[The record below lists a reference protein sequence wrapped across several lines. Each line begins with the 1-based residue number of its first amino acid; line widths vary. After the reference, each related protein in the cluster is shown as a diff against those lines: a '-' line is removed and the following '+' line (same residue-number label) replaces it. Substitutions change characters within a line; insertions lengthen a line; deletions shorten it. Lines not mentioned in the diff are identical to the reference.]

1 MIISN
6 HVILIIITNENMR
19 NVMDSKTLG
28 MSLLVVFLMAS
39 SGAVVLVVDN
49 RMNDDIEVVEEVKQE
64 EIEEVDYPPK
74 LLVDSDFVHRWDGNN
89 VTADGFVYDESPQT
103 STVNVVILDENMATV
118 ASYDLPVDVDG
129 YWLVETQISEPG
141 YWILDISAT
150 DGLGQTSESKKA
162 SLEVTKPIESEPIFN
177 FRWDAPMENETAG
190 TISGYVIHEF
200 PETWR

>member
-1 MIISN
+1 
-6 HVILIIITNENMR
+6 
-19 NVMDSKTLG
+19 MDSKTLG
-28 MSLLVVFLMAS
+28 RFARCFSNGEF
-39 SGAVVLVVDN
+39 GAVVLVVDN

-89 VTADGFVYDESPQT
+89 ATADGFVYDESPQT

-141 YWILDISAT
+141 YWILIYQQWLIGPNLVNQSISKGNQA
-150 DGLGQTSESKKA
+150 
-162 SLEVTKPIESEPIFN
+162 IESEPIFN
-177 FRWDAPMENETAG
+177 TDGMHRWRMKQRVQSAVM
-190 TISGYVIHEF
+190 IHEF
-200 PETWR
+200 PETCEIECRPKDRLILHVEEFSLAI